1 MYLCIPIME
10 DKKYIVDLKGL
21 KTDKLDMEYQ
31 LEDAYFKAFDN
42 NDVKGGNVRVRVSV
56 NKISTDSFVFRFEF
70 EGHVKVICDLCL
82 DDMSQSVKGE
92 EELKVVFGSDYE
104 DKGDNL
110 IVIPED
116 KGVIDLS
123 TFMYEFIILAVP
135 IKHVHTEGKCND
147 EMIKK
152 LNEYM
157 VTSCDDENDQQN
169 DATDPKLDN
178 N

>member
-1 MYLCIPIME
+1 ME

-21 KTDKLDMEYQ
+21 KTDKIEMEYQ

-42 NDVKGGNVRVRVSV
+42 KEVKGGNVQVIVSV

-70 EGHVKVICDLCL
+70 EGHVIVICDLCL
-82 DDMSQSVKGE
+82 DDMSQPVKGE
-92 EELKVVFGSDYE
+92 EELKVVFGSYYE

-123 TFMYEFIILAVP
+123 TLCMNLLFLLFQLNTFIL
-135 IKHVHTEGKCND
+135 K
-147 EMIKK
+147 
-152 LNEYM
+152 
-157 VTSCDDENDQQN
+157 
-169 DATDPKLDN
+169 DN
-178 N
+178 AMMK